1 MKEVQVSKTEGS
13 SSKPGDTSIEDGSI
27 TTKIV
32 DVPTPEPAEG
42 QILIKVIVS
51 GTNPKDWK
59 M

>member
-1 MKEVQVSKTEGS
+1 MKEVQVTKAEMG
-13 SSKPGDTSIEDGSI
+13 GSI
-27 TTKIV
+27 TTQIV
-32 DVPTPEPAEG
+32 DVPVPEPSEG